1 MRPLAVTLS
10 AFLLVSCAPGPSEP
24 MVFAGTLEDELGMA
38 VPGATVVLEAH
49 EQVDVPAGQAP
60 PVAFHAETTSDADGR
75 FEFRFSPN
83 EQLRQLR
90 IRNRGPIGFTAWARV
105 PERNLVW
112 SFPFVRDFDRDGWT
126 DVFTPIRW
134 RPTP

>member
-1 MRPLAVTLS
+1 MRAAAVVLG
-10 AFLLVSCAPGPSEP
+10 AAALLGCAPGQSEP
-24 MVFAGTLEDELGMA
+24 IFFAGTLEDELGMP
-38 VPGATVVLEAH
+38 VPGATVVLEAY

-60 PVAFHAETTSDADGR
+60 PVAFRVETTSGPDGR

-105 PERNLVW
+105 PERNLAW
-112 SFPFVRDFDRDGWT
+112 SLPFVRDFDRDGWI
-126 DVFTPIRW
+126 DVSTRVRW
-134 RPTP
+134 RPAS